1 MEQRGLIMIICNGND
16 NLIMLC
22 CFQRRPPP
30 PVPPVEENGNEEE
43 EIVVAMYDFE
53 PTEHHDLRLE
63 KGEEYTVIEKNDI
76 HWWKARDKYG

>member
-1 MEQRGLIMIICNGND
+1 MEQSGMIIMSGR
-16 NLIMLC
+16 
-22 CFQRRPPP
+22 FQRRPPP

-43 EIVVAMYDFE
+43 EMVVAMYDFE